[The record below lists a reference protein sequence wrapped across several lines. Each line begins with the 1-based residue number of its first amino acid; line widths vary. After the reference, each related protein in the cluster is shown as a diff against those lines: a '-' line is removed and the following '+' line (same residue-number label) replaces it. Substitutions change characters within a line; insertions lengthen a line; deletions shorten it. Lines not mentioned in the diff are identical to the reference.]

1 LGKPPWQAGLQA
13 SSPDHD
19 ADPIWQGG
27 FGVQRVPVF
36 EENAMFRR
44 MMFVLLPVVAAT
56 GPLAY
61 YSGSD
66 WYSQVAG
73 SLFSGTKNESP
84 IGAWRNGGKSLVGD
98 AGTEADAE
106 SRPLEGAAV
115 SNLAEVL
122 RFDVTPGWV
131 VARWPRVSAGL
142 AELQL
147 HGYRVPLVTG
157 TSNDDLAGALTYYFN
172 HQHQVQRITFHG
184 STGDYRRL
192 TTLLTSYYGFGR
204 RPTNSPGV
212 FLYEVPQNQNQA
224 RSYLWIE
231 PSPIIK
237 ADEPR
242 RRFDV
247 TLVLERPPAR

>member
-1 LGKPPWQAGLQA
+1 
-13 SSPDHD
+13 
-19 ADPIWQGG
+19 
-27 FGVQRVPVF
+27 
-36 EENAMFRR
+36 MFKR
-44 MMFVLLPVVAAT
+44 MTFLILPVAAAM
-56 GPLAY
+56 GPVAY
-61 YSGSD
+61 YSGPD
-66 WYSQVAG
+66 WYSQVSG
-73 SLFSGTKNESP
+73 SLFPGAKDGSP
-84 IGAWRNGGKSLVGD
+84 TWDGSNGGPSPLGE
-98 AGTEADAE
+98 AGAGADAE

-115 SNLAEVL
+115 SNFSEIL

-157 TSNDDLAGALTYYFN
+157 TAEDDLAGALTYYFN
-172 HQHQVQRITFHG
+172 HQQQVQRITFQG

-212 FLYEVPQNQNQA
+212 FLYEVPQSQTQA

-231 PSPIIK
+231 PSPILK
-237 ADEPR
+237 ANEPR
-242 RRFDV
+242 GRFDV
-247 TLVLERPPAR
+247 TLVLERPPVR